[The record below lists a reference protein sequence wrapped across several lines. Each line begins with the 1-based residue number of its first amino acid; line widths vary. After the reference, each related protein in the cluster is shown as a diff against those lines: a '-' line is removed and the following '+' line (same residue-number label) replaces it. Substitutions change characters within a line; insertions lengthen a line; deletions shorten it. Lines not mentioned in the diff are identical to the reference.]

1 MTLLGVGPGE
11 LALLGVAIVFAGAL
25 TGIFAGLLGIGGA
38 AISVPVMYE
47 AFRIIGVPDE
57 VRMQLCVG
65 TALALIVPTSIRSYF
80 AHRAKGAVD
89 QSLLRIWAVPIVLGV
104 AAGAVIA
111 YFASAGFFKLLFV
124 VLATL
129 MALKLIFG
137 RENWQIAKDLPG
149 KAGTS
154 AAGFGIGII
163 SALMGIGGGAYSTM
177 FMTLYGRNIHQAVA
191 TSSGVGVLIS
201 VPGVIGYMIAGWPQ
215 QGLMPPL
222 SVGYVSLLAAALFAP
237 SSVLAAPYGARLAHS
252 WPRRRLEIAF
262 AVFLLVVSFRFL
274 ADLLGWF

>member
-1 MTLLGVGPGE
+1 MTALGVSPGE

-25 TGIFAGLLGIGGA
+25 TGVFAGLLGIGGA

-89 QSLLRIWAVPIVLGV
+89 QTVLRTWAVPIVLGV
-104 AAGAVIA
+104 VAGAVIA

-124 VLATL
+124 VLSLL
-129 MALKLIFG
+129 MAAKLLFG
-137 RENWQIAKDLPG
+137 RENWRLAATLPG
-149 KAGTS
+149 RLAMS
-154 AAGFGIGII
+154 VAGFGIGLI
-163 SALMGIGGGAYSTM
+163 SALMGIGGGAYATM
-177 FMTLYGRNIHQAVA
+177 FLTLYGRNIHQAVA
-191 TSSGVGVLIS
+191 TSAGVGVLIS

-222 SVGYVSLLAAALFAP
+222 SLGYVSLLTAALFAP
-237 SSVLAAPYGARLAHS
+237 TSVLGAPYGARLAHS

-262 AVFLLVVSFRFL
+262 AVFLLAVSFRFL
-274 ADLLGWF
+274 ASLLGWF